1 MALDQ
6 KLLDELTLLAR
17 FPRHSLH
24 QGIKIHSSAPE
35 GVQGAAVRL
44 FEKGVIDSPDGGYLT
59 DLGHDLIGHFDHVY
73 SALK

>member
-6 KLLDELTLLAR
+6 KLLDELTLLSQ

-24 QGIKIHSSAPE
+24 QGLKIHSSAS
-35 GVQGAAVRL
+35 GSTQDAAKRL
-44 FEKGVIDSPDGGYLT
+44 FDKGVIDSPDGGYLT
-59 DLGHDLIGHFDHVY
+59 DLGHDLISHFDHVY